1 MVEPIAFAGNA
12 GLGRLPLMAPADPHD
27 LVVDDDGIT
36 GRGDAD
42 SVVDV
47 CFDGSRVWSFRYVRD
62 TRLLAGRRAVPW
74 PSGLRERL
82 DGTGRV
88 TLREH
93 GGDAV
98 WYDAEVTF
106 AGATGGG
113 ALEITDEQG
122 RALAVDKLGRLNLLL
137 SDVDTEPMLDGLD
150 QVMAVLQDGG
160 VQGFLG
166 YGTLLGAVRE
176 ATFIAHDHDAD
187 VFYLGDAEHPL
198 DAVLE
203 SYRLERLMKQRGM
216 SVRRMSSITLKV
228 LVEEEGGTRGLDVF
242 GSFYL
247 DGLLHVMG
255 QIRAPIARDQ
265 MLPASTVSLAGRSY
279 PAPRV
284 PEAWLEAAYGPS
296 WQVPDPAFEFHTP
309 RTTVR
314 RFGGWFRSARTG
326 RADWISWYAEH
337 GHAPHGRQVS
347 DFARW
352 VATQEPDVDQVVDA
366 CCGVGNDA
374 FWWARQGVPVYG
386 FDFVPHVVRRA
397 RSAAERRGVPVSFD
411 LVNMGDT
418 RSVLA
423 YGAWL
428 AGQPA
433 HRRVLTGRFA
443 LDSLSA
449 PSRASMWVLCRM
461 LLRGGGSAYFEV
473 LDEATERA
481 QPDHELPP
489 LLLAPALDELET
501 EIDQCGGSVRSR
513 HSVPHKRGASQPAR
527 TRLAVTW

>member
-1 MVEPIAFAGNA
+1 
-12 GLGRLPLMAPADPHD
+12 MAPAEPHD

-42 SVVDV
+42 QVVDV
-47 CFDGSRVWSFRYVRD
+47 CFDGLRVWSFRYVRD
-62 TRLLAGRRAVPW
+62 TKLLAGRRVASW

-98 WYDAEVTF
+98 WYDGEVTF
-106 AGATGGG
+106 AGATGEGT
-113 ALEITDEQG
+113 LQITDEQG
-122 RALAVDKLGRLNLLL
+122 RSLAVDKLGRLNLLL
-137 SDVDTEPMLDGLD
+137 SDVDTVPLLDGLD
-150 QVMAVLQDGG
+150 RVISALQDGG
-160 VQGFLG
+160 VHAFLG

-176 ATFIAHDHDAD
+176 GAFIAHDHDAD
-187 VFYLGDAEHPL
+187 VTYLGSAEHPL

-216 SVRRMSSITLKV
+216 AVRRMSSITLKV
-228 LVEEEGGTRGLDVF
+228 LVDEEGGTRGLDVF
-242 GSFYL
+242 GSFYI

-255 QIRAPIARDQ
+255 QIRAPISRDQ
-265 MLPASTVSLAGRSY
+265 MLPPSTVSLAGRTF

-284 PEAWLEAAYGPS
+284 PETWLEAAYGPA
-296 WQVPDPAFEFHTP
+296 WRVPDPAFEFKTP
-309 RTTVR
+309 RSTVR

-326 RADWISWYAEH
+326 RANWISWYAEH
-337 GHAPHGRQVS
+337 GNAPQGRNVS

-352 VATQEPDVDQVVDA
+352 VADQEPEVDQIVDA
-366 CCGVGNDA
+366 CCGVGHDA
-374 FWWARQGVPVYG
+374 FWWARQGVSAYG
-386 FDFVPHVVRRA
+386 FDFVPHVIRRA
-397 RSAAERRGVPVSFD
+397 RSAAGRRGVPVWFD
-411 LVNMGDT
+411 LVNLGDI

-428 AGQPA
+428 SGRSA

-443 LDSLSA
+443 LDGLSA
-449 PSRASMWVLCRM
+449 PSRESMWILCRM

-473 LDEATERA
+473 LDEATKPVESA
-481 QPDHELPP
+481 SPLPP
-489 LLLAPALDELET
+489 LLRAPALDELAA
-501 EIDQCGGSVRSR
+501 EISERGGRIRSR
-513 HSVPHKRGASQPAR
+513 TSVPGKGRAAQPAR
-527 TRLAVTW
+527 TRLVVTW

>member
-1 MVEPIAFAGNA
+1 
-12 GLGRLPLMAPADPHD
+12 MAPADPHD

-36 GRGDAD
+36 GRGEADA
-42 SVVDV
+42 VVDV
-47 CFDGSRVWSFRYVRD
+47 CFDGSRVWSFRFVRD
-62 TRLLAGRRAVPW
+62 TQPRAGRRAVAW
-74 PSGLRERL
+74 PSDLRKRL

-93 GGDAV
+93 GGASV
-98 WYDAEVTF
+98 WYDAEVSF
-106 AGATGGG
+106 AGKSRGGS
-113 ALEITDEQG
+113 LQITDKQG
-122 RALAVDKLGRLNLLL
+122 RSLAVDKLGRLNLLL
-137 SDVDTEPMLDGLD
+137 SDVDTEPMLDALD
-150 QVMAVLQDGG
+150 HVMAVLQEGG

-176 ATFIAHDHDAD
+176 GEFIGHDHDAD
-187 VFYLGDAEHPL
+187 VLYLGTAEHPL
-198 DAVLE
+198 DAMLE
-203 SYRLERLMKQRGM
+203 SYRLERLLKDRGLA
-216 SVRRMSSITLKV
+216 VRRMSSITLKV
-228 LVEEEGGTRGLDVF
+228 LVQEEGGTRGLDVF

-255 QIRAPIARDQ
+255 QVRAPIPRDQ
-265 MLPASTVSLAGRSY
+265 MLPASTVSLAGRTY

-284 PEAWLEAAYGPS
+284 PQAWLEAAYGPN
-296 WQVPDPAFEFHTP
+296 WRTPDPAFEFQTP

-326 RADWISWYAEH
+326 RADWIAWYARH
-337 GHAPHGRQVS
+337 GEAPVKRQAS
-347 DFARW
+347 DFAQW
-352 VATQEPDVDQVVDA
+352 VATQEPEVDQVVDA
-366 CCGVGNDA
+366 CCGVGHDA
-374 FWWARQGVPVYG
+374 VWWARQGVPAYG

-397 RSAAERRGVPVSFD
+397 RAAAGRRAMPVSFD

-428 AGQPA
+428 AGHPA

-443 LDSLSA
+443 LDGLSA

-461 LLRGGGSAYFEV
+461 LLRDGGSAYFEV
-473 LDEATERA
+473 LDETSPAEPSR
-481 QPDHELPP
+481 ELPP
-489 LLLAPALDELET
+489 QLQPPALDELEA
-501 EIDQCGGSVRSR
+501 EIAGRGGRIRSR